1 MNQASDESA
10 ELLLPAV
17 ARGDRLAVQRF
28 ISAFGPLVWGIAR
41 RLSPSAADA
50 EDAVQE
56 VFTDLWRSASRFDPT
71 RGSERVFV
79 ALIARRRLIDR
90 LRSMRSRLATETTIE
105 AQHEQIAASAPTQEE
120 HVDASVARVAFGTLP
135 QAHQR
140 IISLSLI
147 EGYSHSEIADRTGVP
162 LGTVKTVIRR
172 GIFKVRV
179 ALKTIASTKSAGS
192 AA

>member
-1 MNQASDESA
+1 
-10 ELLLPAV
+10 
-17 ARGDRLAVQRF
+17 
-28 ISAFGPLVWGIAR
+28 
-41 RLSPSAADA
+41 
-50 EDAVQE
+50 
-56 VFTDLWRSASRFDPT
+56 
-71 RGSERVFV
+71 
-79 ALIARRRLIDR
+79 
-90 LRSMRSRLATETTIE
+90 MRSRLATETTIE
-105 AQHEQIAASAPTQEE
+105 AQHEQIAASAPSQEE
-120 HVDASVARVAFGTLP
+120 HADASVARVAFGTLP